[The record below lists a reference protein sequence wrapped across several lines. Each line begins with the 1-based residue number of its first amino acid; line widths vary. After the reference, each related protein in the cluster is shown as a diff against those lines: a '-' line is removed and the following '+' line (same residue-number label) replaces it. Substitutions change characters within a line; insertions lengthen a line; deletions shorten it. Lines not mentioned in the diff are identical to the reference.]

1 MLLHNK
7 EHFMFDT
14 VPNLQ
19 CGHYVIRLDVPR
31 IMAIVNVTPDSFSDG
46 GRLVNAQAAVAHA
59 LMLAEQGADLLDIGG
74 ESTRPDAAPVSL
86 QEELDRV
93 VPVIEAL
100 STRCSVPI
108 SIDTSKPE
116 VMRAAVAAGAVFIN
130 DVAALRHEGAM
141 AAAAELGVPV
151 CLMHMPGNPRTM
163 QKEVHY
169 DDVLVQVRQFLTERM
184 FACEMAGISKK
195 NLVIDPGFGFGKHL
209 EHNLAL
215 LANLGYFC
223 ELGVPVLA
231 GLSRKSMIGQIT
243 GRDVDARVSG
253 SAAAALL
260 AAQNGARIIRVHDVA
275 ETKDVLSVLAAV
287 QGATRKDHSIKAK
300 PAIQWPDD

>member
-1 MLLHNK
+1 
-7 EHFMFDT
+7 MFDT

-19 CGHYVIRLDVPR
+19 CGPHVLKLDVPR

-46 GRLVNAQAAVAHA
+46 GRLANTESAVAHA
-59 LMLAEQGADLLDIGG
+59 LKLVEQGADMLDIGG
-74 ESTRPDAAPVSL
+74 ESTRPNAEPVSPE
-86 QEELDRV
+86 EELNRV
-93 VPVIEAL
+93 IPVIKAL
-100 STRCSVPI
+100 SARCSVPI

-116 VMRAAVAAGAVFIN
+116 VMRAAVAAGAGFIN

-151 CLMHMPGNPRTM
+151 CLMHMPGDPRTM
-163 QKEVHY
+163 QQSVHY
-169 DDVLVQVRQFLTERM
+169 EDVLVQVRQFLTERM
-184 FACEMAGISKK
+184 FACEMAGIAKK

-215 LANLGYFC
+215 LANLAYFC

-260 AAQNGARIIRVHDVA
+260 AAQNGAGIIRVHDVA